1 MAAGFTVVGQRE
13 DIEFLGGTQ
22 TRAVVAVS
30 AVTKPHG
37 VYFET
42 RILRT
47 SYSATV
53 VKNVAQA
60 WAALIEQMFDID
72 GVAGQQW
79 SQVPTSSGELR
90 DTITVTVESKSGQS
104 SASLDFPFD
113 HLVPEFVSG
122 PIASLRKQ
130 LDDAEAL

>member
-1 MAAGFTVVGQRE
+1 MATAFQVLGQRE

-30 AVTKPHG
+30 ATTKPHG

-47 SYSATV
+47 VYSPAV

-60 WAALIEQMFDID
+60 WAALIEQTFGIE
-72 GVAGQQW
+72 GVAGLQW
-79 SQVPTSSGELR
+79 SQVPTASGELR
-90 DTITVTVESKSGQS
+90 DTITVTVESTSGQS
-104 SASLDFPFD
+104 SAALDFAFD
-113 HLVPEFVSG
+113 RLVPEVIAE
-122 PIASLRKQ
+122 PIATLRKQ